1 MWAAGI
7 NCKAYDIKQ
16 TDQVMARRKV
26 GLAWHIQ
33 WRCRAELHPHPTV
46 VGAYDTAVGTAVQ
59 AAMPT
64 LLAFWH
70 WH

>member
-1 MWAAGI
+1 
-7 NCKAYDIKQ
+7 
-16 TDQVMARRKV
+16 MARRKV